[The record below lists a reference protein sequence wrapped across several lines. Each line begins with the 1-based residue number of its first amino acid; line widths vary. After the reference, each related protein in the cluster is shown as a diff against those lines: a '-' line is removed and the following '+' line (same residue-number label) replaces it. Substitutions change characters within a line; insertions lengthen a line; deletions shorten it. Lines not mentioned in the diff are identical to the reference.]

1 MASYSGVRNAYIEKN
16 KKIDEKVEA
25 DGKAYDAQRQDVQDS
40 AADTLRQL
48 YLQNERAQA
57 LQKQSRKAAGITG
70 GAAESADIALQANY
84 ATNRTN
90 TMLDRDRQLSQIN
103 IQQDQA
109 KSQAEIDKSANL
121 VELEQGQLAFDQDEE
136 NRALD
141 REQLGLSKDQ
151 AAFDQEQF
159 DYEKLRDRQSDLWKL
174 IEAGVV
180 TQAMADELG
189 KPLSVLKEV
198 AAYYKEK

>member
-1 MASYSGVRNAYIEKN
+1 MASYSGVRNAYLNKN
-16 KKIDEKVEA
+16 KKIDEKVDA
-25 DGKAYDAQRQDVQDS
+25 DGKAFEARRQDVKDNAS
-40 AADTLRQL
+40 DTLQQI
-48 YLQNERAQA
+48 YLQKERAQA
-57 LQKQSRKAAGITG
+57 LQRQSQKAAGITG

-90 TMLDRDRQLSQIN
+90 AMLERDRQLSDIN

-136 NRALD
+136 SRAFD
-141 REQLGLSKDQ
+141 REQFAFTKTQ
-151 AAFDQEQF
+151 ADFDREQ
-159 DYEKLRDRQSDLWKL
+159 YEYEQKRDRESDIWKMIQS
-174 IEAGVV
+174 GVV

-189 KPLSVLKEV
+189 KPLSVLKQV